1 MDRLGS
7 SGEGCWCLASCSGH
21 TIAVG
26 GKVPE
31 EPTSKAQMLGSLL
44 RWGGLK
50 VRGSMP
56 LHRPLGRYCRGC
68 RWEGVCGGG
77 WRAQGHNCECGGVEN
92 ADIMARV
99 VSNSLSLLDVV
110 LHYQVPTVNACKT
123 QYDSMMACEG
133 CSADVSM
140 MNLGALLNCFPRC
153 NPIDDCDG
161 SFSTPVE
168 PLDCEDALRV
178 EGNVLFSPGGSL
190 PRQSSEGCVWNMV
203 KGPNGFLDFQWDGW
217 RTQRGALAPGNEAEE

>member
-7 SGEGCWCLASCSGH
+7 SGEGCWCLASCSGC

-26 GKVPE
+26 RKVPE

-56 LHRPLGRYCRGC
+56 LHRPLGQVLQRMQMGRCVR
-68 RWEGVCGGG
+68 G

-110 LHYQVPTVNACKT
+110 LHYQVPSVYACKT

-133 CSADVSM
+133 CSVDVSM
-140 MNLGALLNCFPRC
+140 MNSGALHQQ
-153 NPIDDCDG
+153 IYK
-161 SFSTPVE
+161 SFWE
-168 PLDCEDALRV
+168 PYTFQCALS
-178 EGNVLFSPGGSL
+178 LFS
-190 PRQSSEGCVWNMV
+190 RACVTSH
-203 KGPNGFLDFQWDGW
+203 GPF
-217 RTQRGALAPGNEAEE
+217 